1 MARIEM
7 YKPENTD
14 TYSANPKGHGGKEAP
29 NLKEVA
35 DLLMDAAAAIY
46 RVNWDSDAMQ
56 AVNLHINEALKELR
70 AFTERKEKD
79 CLTAFSGRDG
89 TIKNG

>member
-1 MARIEM
+1 MARIDM
-7 YKPENTD
+7 YKPEN
-14 TYSANPKGHGGKEAP
+14 SGGDKAP

-46 RVNWDSDAMQ
+46 RVNWDSDGMQ
-56 AVNLHINEALKELR
+56 AVNFHINEALKELR
-70 AFTERKEKD
+70 AFGERKEKD

-89 TIKNG
+89 TIKDA

>member
-1 MARIEM
+1 MARIDI
-7 YKPENTD
+7 YKPEN
-14 TYSANPKGHGGKEAP
+14 SGGDKTP
-29 NLKEVA
+29 NLKEVS

-56 AVNLHINEALKELR
+56 AVNFHVNGALKELR

-79 CLTAFSGRDG
+79 CLTAFSGRGG
-89 TIKNG
+89 TIKDV

>member
-1 MARIEM
+1 MARIDM
-7 YKPENTD
+7 YKPEN
-14 TYSANPKGHGGKEAP
+14 SGGEEAP

-56 AVNLHINEALKELR
+56 AVNFHINEALKELR
-70 AFTERKEKD
+70 AFGDRKERD
-79 CLTAFSGRDG
+79 CLTVFSGARWD
-89 TIKNG
+89 N

>member
-1 MARIEM
+1 MTSVNM
-7 YKPENTD
+7 YKPEN
-14 TYSANPKGHGGKEAP
+14 SGGKEVS

-35 DLLMDAAAAIY
+35 ELLMDAAAAIY

-56 AVNLHINEALKELR
+56 AVNFHINEALKELR

>member
-1 MARIEM
+1 MTSVNM
-7 YKPENTD
+7 YKPGNTD
-14 TYSANPKGHGGKEAP
+14 TYSVNPKGYGGKEAP

-35 DLLMDAAAAIY
+35 ELLMDAAAAIY
-46 RVNWDSDAMQ
+46 RVNYDSDAMQ
-56 AVNLHINEALKELR
+56 AVNFHVNEALKELR
-70 AFTERKEKD
+70 AFTERKEKG

>member
-1 MARIEM
+1 MIGM
-7 YKPENTD
+7 YKPEN
-14 TYSANPKGHGGKEAP
+14 SGGREAP

-46 RVNWDSDAMQ
+46 RVNWDSDVMQ
-56 AVNLHINEALKELR
+56 AVNFHINEALKESR
-70 AFTERKEKD
+70 AFGDRKEKD

-89 TIKNG
+89 AIKIKWSNKS

>member
-1 MARIEM
+1 MTSVNI
-7 YKPENTD
+7 YKPEN
-14 TYSANPKGHGGKEAP
+14 SGGKEAP

-35 DLLMDAAAAIY
+35 GLLMDAAAAIY

-56 AVNLHINEALKELR
+56 AVNFHVNGALKELR
-70 AFTERKEKD
+70 AFTERKEKG

-89 TIKNG
+89 TIKNV

>member
-1 MARIEM
+1 MARIDM
-7 YKPENTD
+7 YKPEN
-14 TYSANPKGHGGKEAP
+14 SGGNKAP

-46 RVNWDSDAMQ
+46 RVNWDSDGMQ
-56 AVNLHINEALKELR
+56 AVNFHINEALKELL

-89 TIKNG
+89 TTKNG

>member
-1 MARIEM
+1 MARIDM
-7 YKPENTD
+7 YKPEN
-14 TYSANPKGHGGKEAP
+14 SGGDKAP

-35 DLLMDAAAAIY
+35 DLLMDAAAATY
-46 RVNWDSDAMQ
+46 RLNWDSKAMQ
-56 AVNLHINEALKELR
+56 AVNFHINETLKELR

-89 TIKNG
+89 TLKDV

>member
-7 YKPENTD
+7 YKPEN
-14 TYSANPKGHGGKEAP
+14 SGGKEAP

-35 DLLMDAAAAIY
+35 ELLMDAAAATY
-46 RVNWDSDAMQ
+46 RLNWDSKAMQ
-56 AVNLHINEALKELR
+56 AVNFHVNEALKELR
-70 AFTERKEKD
+70 AFGERKEKD

>member
-7 YKPENTD
+7 YKPEN
-14 TYSANPKGHGGKEAP
+14 SGGDQAP

-35 DLLMDAAAAIY
+35 DLLMDAAAAAY
-46 RVNWDSDAMQ
+46 RLDWDSKAMQ
-56 AVNLHINEALKELR
+56 AVNFHVNEALKELR

>member
-1 MARIEM
+1 MIGM
-7 YKPENTD
+7 YKPEN
-14 TYSANPKGHGGKEAP
+14 SGGEEAP

-35 DLLMDAAAAIY
+35 ELLMDAAAATY
-46 RVNWDSDAMQ
+46 RLNWDSKAMQ
-56 AVNLHINEALKELR
+56 AVNFHINEALKELR
-70 AFTERKEKD
+70 AFGERKEKD

>member
-1 MARIEM
+1 MTSVNM
-7 YKPENTD
+7 YKPEN
-14 TYSANPKGHGGKEAP
+14 SGGKDAP

-56 AVNLHINEALKELR
+56 AVNFHVNEALKELR

-89 TIKNG
+89 TIKDV

>member
-1 MARIEM
+1 MTSVDA
-7 YKPENTD
+7 YKPEN
-14 TYSANPKGHGGKEAP
+14 SGGKEAP

-35 DLLMDAAAAIY
+35 ELLMDTAAAVY
-46 RVNWDSDAMQ
+46 RVNYDSDAMQ
-56 AVNLHINEALKELR
+56 AVNFHVNEVLKELR

-89 TIKNG
+89 TIKDV

>member
-1 MARIEM
+1 MVGM
-7 YKPENTD
+7 YKPEN
-14 TYSANPKGHGGKEAP
+14 SGGKEAP

-35 DLLMDAAAAIY
+35 GLLMAAAAATY
-46 RVNWDSDAMQ
+46 RLNWDSKAMQ
-56 AVNLHINEALKELR
+56 AVNFHINEALKELR

-89 TIKNG
+89 TIKDV

>member
-1 MARIEM
+1 MIGM
-7 YKPENTD
+7 YKPENSD
-14 TYSANPKGHGGKEAP
+14 TYSVSPKGHSGKEAS

-35 DLLMDAAAAIY
+35 DLLMDTAAAIY
-46 RVNWDSDAMQ
+46 RVNWGSDAMQ
-56 AVNLHINEALKELR
+56 AVNFHINEALKELR

-89 TIKNG
+89 TIKDV

>member
-1 MARIEM
+1 MARIDF
-7 YKPENTD
+7 YKPKN
-14 TYSANPKGHGGKEAP
+14 SGGEEAP

-35 DLLMDAAAAIY
+35 ELLMDAAAAIY
-46 RVNWDSDAMQ
+46 RVNYDSDAMQ
-56 AVNLHINEALKELR
+56 AVDFHVNEALKELR

-89 TIKNG
+89 AIKNG

>member
-1 MARIEM
+1 MGKIDF
-7 YKPENTD
+7 YKPEN
-14 TYSANPKGHGGKEAP
+14 SGGKEAP

-35 DLLMDAAAAIY
+35 ELLMDATAAIY
-46 RVNWDSDAMQ
+46 RVNYDSDAMQ
-56 AVNLHINEALKELR
+56 AVNFHVNEALKELR

-89 TIKNG
+89 TIKDV

>member
-1 MARIEM
+1 
-7 YKPENTD
+7 
-14 TYSANPKGHGGKEAP
+14 
-29 NLKEVA
+29 
-35 DLLMDAAAAIY
+35 MDAAAAIY

-56 AVNLHINEALKELR
+56 AVNFHVNEALKELR
-70 AFTERKEKD
+70 AFGERKEKD

>member
-7 YKPENTD
+7 YKPEN
-14 TYSANPKGHGGKEAP
+14 SGGDKAP
-29 NLKEVA
+29 SLKEVA
-35 DLLMDAAAAIY
+35 DLLMDAAAATY
-46 RVNWDSDAMQ
+46 RLNWDSNAMQ
-56 AVNLHINEALKELR
+56 AVNFHINEALKELR

-79 CLTAFSGRDG
+79 CLTAFSGQDG